1 MEKPAAI
8 GVLVGLLLALA
19 ATTGGFGG
27 LVLAV
32 ALGAVGLLVGLQ
44 VQGTIDLRAIVRSGS
59 RG

>member
-1 MEKPAAI
+1 MDKPATI

-27 LVLAV
+27 FLLAV
-32 ALGAVGLLVGLQ
+32 GLGAVGLLVGLQ
-44 VQGTIDLRAIVRSGS
+44 LQGTIDVRALVRSGS